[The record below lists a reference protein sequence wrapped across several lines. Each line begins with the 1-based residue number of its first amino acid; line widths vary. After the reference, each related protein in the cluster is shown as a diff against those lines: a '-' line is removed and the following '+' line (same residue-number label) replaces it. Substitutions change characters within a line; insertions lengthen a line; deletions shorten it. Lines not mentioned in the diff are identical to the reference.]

1 MGSKLKNILILTY
14 YFPPAGG
21 PGVQRVLKF
30 IKYLPEY
37 GWNPIVVTVKDG
49 DFPAHDPSLFSD
61 IPEQIQVFRVPAV
74 EPYQLYRKLTGKDK
88 AEKIPVGI
96 LARDATSSLKDKIAK
111 WIRANFFIP
120 DARIGWI
127 FPVYK
132 QASRIIKKYDI
143 DAILSSSPPHSV
155 QITANLLNM
164 KFNLPWIC
172 DLRDPWTEIY
182 YYQHIKRL
190 FLSNLMDKK
199 LEEYV
204 LHSADKIVTVS
215 PQLVNQFKA
224 IARHTE
230 YLFIPNGYDVSDFNA
245 IKDITNNRLFTL
257 SYIGNFK
264 ANQNIKSLWSA
275 IRELLN
281 EDPDFA
287 RSFQLYITGKIHPDI
302 LEALQKAGLEQH
314 LKKEDYVPHSIAVKR
329 MQESSVLLF
338 PIPKAPDNQGIL
350 TGKIFEYLASNTPL
364 LSIGPPEG
372 DAADII
378 RQLEGGP
385 MFNYSDKVEIKEYIK
400 KLFDGWK
407 SNCLNSFSPNHKK
420 VRKYNRKEL
429 TGKLAANINKLYRKK
444 YGKSRSC

>member
-1 MGSKLKNILILTY
+1 
-14 YFPPAGG
+14 
-21 PGVQRVLKF
+21 
-30 IKYLPEY
+30 
-37 GWNPIVVTVKDG
+37 
-49 DFPAHDPSLFSD
+49 
-61 IPEQIQVFRVPAV
+61 
-74 EPYQLYRKLTGKDK
+74 
-88 AEKIPVGI
+88 
-96 LARDATSSLKDKIAK
+96 
-111 WIRANFFIP
+111 
-120 DARIGWI
+120 
-127 FPVYK
+127 
-132 QASRIIKKYDI
+132 
-143 DAILSSSPPHSV
+143 
-155 QITANLLNM
+155 M

-199 LEEYV
+199 LEKYV

-224 IARHTE
+224 IANNTE

-287 RSFQLYITGKIHPDI
+287 RSFQLNLTGKIHPDI
-302 LEALQKAGLEQH
+302 LEALQKTGLEQH

-329 MQESSVLLF
+329 MQKSSVLLF

-378 RQLEGGP
+378 RQVEGGP
-385 MFNYSDKVEIKEYIK
+385 MFNYSDKVEIKKYIK

-407 SNCLNSFSPNHKK
+407 SNSLDSFSPNSKK

-429 TGKLAANINKLYRKK
+429 AGKLAANINKLYRKK